1 MAIKDEDGSIMK
13 KSISVLL
20 IMVMTLLCMVPVA
33 AATSGESYAG
43 NQLRI
48 LGILRG
54 YEDGSLKLDQSIVRA
69 EVAALTVRI
78 LGYEDTEVEGDGREF
93 TDVDGAYWASDVIQK
108 AYKLEVI
115 KGYPD
120 LSFKPLGNITYAEV
134 VAIMVGA
141 LGEQEDLVGEWPYN
155 YINKGKDLGII
166 PADSDEDPSKVI
178 TRGEMSVIVWDTLLV
193 KQ

>member
-1 MAIKDEDGSIMK
+1 MK
-13 KSISVLL
+13 KSISLLL
-20 IMVMTLLCMVPVA
+20 IMVMTIICMVPVT
-33 AATSGESYAG
+33 AATSVESYAG

-78 LGYEDTEVEGDGREF
+78 LGYEETEVEGEAREF
-93 TDVDGAYWASDVIQK
+93 TDVDSSYWAADVIQK
-108 AYKLEVI
+108 AYKLKVI
-115 KGYPD
+115 QGYPD
-120 LSFKPLGNITYAEV
+120 LSFQPLGNINYAEV

-141 LGEQEDLVGEWPYN
+141 LGEQEDLEGEWPYN
-155 YINKGKDLGII
+155 YINKAKALGII
-166 PADSDEDPSKVI
+166 PEDSNEDPSKVI

>member
-1 MAIKDEDGSIMK
+1 M
-13 KSISVLL
+13 SVTLIVGMLL
-20 IMVMTLLCMVPVA
+20 LMMVPVMGA
-33 AATSGESYAG
+33 SNEESYAG

-78 LGYEDTEVEGDGREF
+78 LGYEDVDVEGEGREF
-93 TDVDGAYWASDVIQK
+93 TDVEDNYWASDVIQK

-120 LSFKPLGNITYAEV
+120 LSFKPLDNITYAEV

-141 LGEQEDLVGEWPYN
+141 LGEQEDLEGEWPDN
-155 YINKGKDLGII
+155 YINKAKSLGII
-166 PADSDEDPSKVI
+166 PSDSAEDSSKVI

-193 KQ
+193 K